1 MFPSQQHFTCICME
15 SNLKILE
22 RNKINFCDA
31 RFSSR
36 VSNTPQHTQ
45 QLTQTCFTLSTP
57 ASLSVCKFSAHY
69 PHKISCSVMRIKQ
82 LILDRNLSDEKQN
95 SPNPFTRKLE
105 RQFGR
110 IQKYVMACLRLKG
123 QRTQRLVLRKAVIS
137 ALASRLRM

>member
-1 MFPSQQHFTCICME
+1 MSAATYVILSPWQQTGLIFDAIELIRTMIMILIRSLLCFTE

-69 PHKISCSVMRIKQ
+69 PQKISCSVMRIKQ

-95 SPNPFTRKLE
+95 SPSLFTRK
-105 RQFGR
+105 
-110 IQKYVMACLRLKG
+110 I
-123 QRTQRLVLRKAVIS
+123 
-137 ALASRLRM
+137 